1 MQTISPKKY
10 VPDTTG
16 INSTLAA
23 HIIGFARS
31 GVNKEMAHLI
41 EDSAKAGA
49 LLSYEA
55 NGRPK
60 LFVGLD
66 MVALAWSNRR
76 PVISDGSPFIELM
89 RRGSLLVVPDG
100 KDHKVL
106 HLYLGI
112 ETINMAALERYGD
125 D

>member
-41 EDSAKAGA
+41 EDSAKAPGPCYHTKQTA
-49 LLSYEA
+49 
-55 NGRPK
+55 GRS
-60 LFVGLD
+60 F
-66 MVALAWSNRR
+66 S
-76 PVISDGSPFIELM
+76 
-89 RRGSLLVVPDG
+89 
-100 KDHKVL
+100 
-106 HLYLGI
+106 
-112 ETINMAALERYGD
+112 
-125 D
+125 